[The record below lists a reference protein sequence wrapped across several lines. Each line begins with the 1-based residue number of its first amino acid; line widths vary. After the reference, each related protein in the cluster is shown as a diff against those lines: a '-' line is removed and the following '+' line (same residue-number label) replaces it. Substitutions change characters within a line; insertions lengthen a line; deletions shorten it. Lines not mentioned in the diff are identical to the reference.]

1 MDASRQVADIEYRPQ
16 KYSLISHGNLA
27 RRKILRHGALSDGVH
42 ERQQVRDDNQYA
54 SGEGEPVIVSI
65 LDILSVMFPLNL

>member
-16 KYSLISHGNLA
+16 KYNLISHGNFA
-27 RRKILRHGALSDGVH
+27 RKILRHGALSDGVH

-54 SGEGEPVIVSI
+54 SEAGEPAIVSI